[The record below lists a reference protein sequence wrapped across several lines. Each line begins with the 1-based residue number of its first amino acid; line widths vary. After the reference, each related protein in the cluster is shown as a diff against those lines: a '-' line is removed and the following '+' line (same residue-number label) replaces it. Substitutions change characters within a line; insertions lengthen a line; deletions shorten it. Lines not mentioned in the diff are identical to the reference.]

1 MPARFL
7 FSPKFQRPIQE
18 QNCPKT
24 GQNCTLTGQIC
35 TLTGQIC
42 TLTGQI
48 CTLIGQICTLIGQ
61 ICAISPRAKPQFPYK
76 ATRFFGSQVPS
87 GRMRRFLCLPVC

>member
-24 GQNCTLTGQIC
+24 GQNCTLTGQNC

-42 TLTGQI
+42 TLT
-48 CTLIGQICTLIGQ
+48 GQICTLIGQ